1 MRAGGIFRF
10 LFSCAL
16 PATFVSFSIV
26 PLPPPS
32 SSPPSLFPS
41 HVHSPPPS
49 FLAHAGWHL
58 DHVEVV
64 DNATGIEYY
73 FPCGL
78 WFDRSEGDGLLERT
92 LMVAPKDPR

>member
-1 MRAGGIFRF
+1 MF
-10 LFSCAL
+10 
-16 PATFVSFSIV
+16 
-26 PLPPPS
+26 PLS
-32 SSPPSLFPS
+32 RLC
-41 HVHSPPPS
+41 
-49 FLAHAGWHL
+49 AGWHL

-78 WFDRSEGDGLLERT
+78 WFDRGEGDGLLERT